1 MQYLI
6 TFLEGIISF
15 ISPCML
21 PLLPVYIS
29 YFSADNKIENTKKHN
44 VILRAI
50 AFVLGFTIVFSLLG
64 VFAGTIGALLKKYSL
79 ILNIVCGAIVIFFGL
94 SYLEIIPL
102 NFLKG
107 VKKAHKA
114 TSVLSA
120 FIFGVI
126 YSISLT
132 PCIGAFLGSA
142 LMLASTSGTAFKGLI
157 LLLCY
162 SLGLG
167 LPFVLSAIILD
178 KLTSTIKFIKKHY
191 KVINTCCGI
200 FLIFI
205 GILMASGLL
214 NKFFSIFS

>member
-1 MQYLI
+1 MQYFI

-29 YFSADNKIENTKKHN
+29 YFSADSESVGEKKHT
-44 VILRAI
+44 VIFRAI
-50 AFVLGFTIVFSLLG
+50 AFVLGFTLIFSLLG
-64 VFAGTIGALLKKYSL
+64 VFAGTIGALLKKYTTV
-79 ILNIVCGAIVIFFGL
+79 LNIVCGLIVILFGL

-107 VKKAHKA
+107 MKKAHKA
-114 TSVLSA
+114 TSIASA
-120 FIFGVI
+120 FVFGVI

-132 PCIGAFLGSA
+132 PCVGAFLGSA
-142 LMLASTSGTAFKGLI
+142 LMLASTSATALKGFI

-167 LPFVLSAIILD
+167 IPFIISAVILD
-178 KLTSTIKFIKKHY
+178 KMTSTVKFIKEHY
-191 KVINTCCGI
+191 KTINTVCGI
-200 FLIFI
+200 FLIVI
-205 GILMASGLL
+205 GMLMASGLL
-214 NKFFSIFS
+214 NKFLALLS